1 MKYRQIRNVDCWG
14 SLHNADCLLVS
25 TCMHGFTIS
34 PKSTWEATVN
44 YLLKD
49 DEYMQK
55 CAKRGELQIEV
66 A

>member
-1 MKYRQIRNVDCWG
+1 MEYKEIKNVDCWG
-14 SLHNADCLLVS
+14 SLHNADCVMVS
-25 TCMHGFTIS
+25 TNEESFTMH

-44 YLLKD
+44 YILKD

-55 CAKRGELQIEV
+55 CAENGELQIEV